1 MTSEKSSSFNYQTA
15 LYVGVPVLVGAGC
28 CYLYYSNKRDQDDS
42 ASRTSGG
49 SSSRVRNEAHL
60 VPEPKTPLEKAKSLK
75 DIGNKHFAA
84 KEFELAI
91 NHYTKAIELGESL
104 HPPMKPEEIAIF
116 YQNRA
121 AANESLENF
130 DNVLEDCSKA
140 IEKNKHYTKAYRRR
154 ANAYSKMENYDK
166 AMVDAFSTNLLE
178 KFQNQI
184 DMAMTEAIV
193 QSSSKAKASEAM
205 KTHVFDWPDD
215 SLIRIYFSGFPTDP
229 ILDLFDGKP
238 ITNTNQ
244 LKGIYEDAKKPEK
257 ENDPMSLLIKG
268 SCLSLMGDLK
278 NADIVLDKVIG
289 LEDCPANIKANAL
302 MKKSILITSNLN
314 ATSQIEKDVEAAVA
328 LLDKAK
334 SVQPDMPDV
343 YIHLAQAMTMLERLD
358 EVLNHL
364 NKAIELH
371 PKFYSAIAQK
381 LYLQYKLSTRDSYNA
396 DSIIK
401 NFKKAVKEYDN
412 AVEIQQIYGQVLTE
426 LNCFEQADEV
436 YAKILEQDPE
446 NFNASISKTLL
457 QFHIKSEPDEIATML
472 REIIKKHPKNLI
484 AYEILGSLETQ
495 RDKREEAIK
504 IFETAISHAQSE
516 PEYARCYSL
525 LDSAKSQKLAVEN
538 LELQV

>member
-28 CYLYYSNKRDQDDS
+28 CYLYYSSRKDQDDTRS
-42 ASRTSGG
+42 QKSGTL
-49 SSSRVRNEAHL
+49 SNKNRNEAHI
-60 VPEPKTPLEKAKSLK
+60 VPEPKTPLEKAKSMK

-104 HPPMKPEEIAIF
+104 QPSMKAEDLAIF

-121 AANESLENF
+121 AANESLENYEK
-130 DNVLEDCSKA
+130 VLEDCSMA
-140 IEKNKHYTKAYRRR
+140 IQKNKNYTKAYRRR
-154 ANAYSKMENYDK
+154 ANAYSKMEHFDK

-178 KFQNQI
+178 KFQNQSDI
-184 DMAMTEAIV
+184 ALTESIV
-193 QSSSKAKASEAM
+193 QSSSKAKAAEAM

-215 SLIRIYFSGFPTDP
+215 SLVRIYFSGFPTDP
-229 ILDLFDGKP
+229 IQELSDGKP
-238 ITNTNQ
+238 ITRSDQ
-244 LKGIYEDAKKPEK
+244 LKGIYEEAQKPEN
-257 ENDPMSLLIKG
+257 ENDPMSLLIQG

-278 NADIVLDKVIG
+278 NADIVLDKIIN
-289 LEDCPANIKANAL
+289 LEGCPAKIKANAL

-314 ATSQIEKDVEAAVA
+314 PTSQIEKDVEAAVE
-328 LLDKAK
+328 LLEKAK
-334 SVQPDMPDV
+334 NVQPDMPDV

-358 EVLNHL
+358 EVLGYL
-364 NKAIELH
+364 DKAIELH

-381 LYLQYKLSTRDSYNA
+381 LYLQYKISTRDSYNA
-396 DSIIK
+396 DSVIK
-401 NFKKAVKEYDN
+401 RFEKAVKEYDN

-436 YAKILEQDPE
+436 YAKIIEQDPE

-457 QFHIKSEPDEIATML
+457 QFHIKSDPDEIATML
-472 REIIKKHPKNLI
+472 REIIKQHPKNLI

-495 RDKREEAIK
+495 RDKRDEAIK

-516 PEYARCYSL
+516 PEYARCYGL
-525 LDSAKSQKLAVEN
+525 LDSAKSQKLAVER